1 MFRPVME
8 TLLTV
13 FILFQG
19 VLAVGGLFLG
29 AWLLLKVMGWLL
41 FGSE

>member
-1 MFRPVME
+1 ME

-19 VLAVGGLFLG
+19 VLAGLFVL

-41 FGSE
+41 FGSD